1 MEEHENEND
10 LSKTEAQFSKLKSYV
25 LVEISALGRKMEQIS
40 NSVNTA
46 LKKLKSKDNR
56 NTGIPIY

>member
-1 MEEHENEND
+1 MEEHENEKD
-10 LSKTEAQFSKLKSYV
+10 VSKIEPQFSNLKSYI
-25 LVEISALGRKMEQIS
+25 LGEISALGSKMEQIS